1 MGIWDLMSFSICSI
15 LLKCQFSFFTLWNV
29 DEQVSCI
36 ICVLSPFSPLLS
48 PLPLAWINSFENELN
63 EAQGQVS
70 FLVVLSSPTSQLATA
85 VDP

>member
-1 MGIWDLMSFSICSI
+1 MGIWDLMSFSVCSI

-36 ICVLSPFSPLLS
+36 ICVLSPFSPL
-48 PLPLAWINSFENELN
+48 PLAWINSFENELN
-63 EAQGQVS
+63 GAQGQVS